1 MSKSDIGTGQVV
13 RERSRK
19 LARSHGTAPLRSN
32 NACLTLVGVT
42 YRDLDASLDAVEDGK
57 RSGDVGI
64 EFGGFAMNAARAA
77 VQSLPDGSVRL
88 VTLVP
93 WAEYPAVS
101 RAMPAGA
108 VLDPILLDDAPSGRL
123 PDSLVL
129 SDPSRDLR
137 AILKGR
143 HDLHSLLSLER
154 ITEGALGAA
163 IIAVGRVPAA
173 FARALLEQCQRRDSR
188 FAWCG
193 GAALP
198 AELESECP
206 ILLVDRDEAIEM
218 LEWDHPEAGTRE
230 LAVALARRARVSG
243 AIRVVTGGGTRPTA
257 VVRDA
262 GGSYE
267 CLEADP
273 VTIADPRHPK
283 GAGDSFA
290 ARFLAVA
297 FADRSG
303 SSRRQPAL
311 GEALQHAR
319 FAAAEFVASG
329 FHRPAEAIEAAIAA
343 RPEYGEEGVYA
354 LRRRTVSKRP
364 SRFSNAIAR
373 HWPPVP

>member
-1 MSKSDIGTGQVV
+1 MPILKSMDSRAVRGRLRKPILSKAAAPP
-13 RERSRK
+13 RSGE
-19 LARSHGTAPLRSN
+19 AI
-32 NACLTLVGVT
+32 LTLVGVT

-57 RSGDVGI
+57 RSGDVGV

-77 VQSLPDGSVRL
+77 VRCLPAGAVHL

-101 RAMPAGA
+101 RSMPEGA
-108 VLDPILLDDAPSGRL
+108 IFDPILLDDAPSGRL

-154 ITEGALGAA
+154 ITEGALGAS
-163 IIAVGRVPAA
+163 IIAVGRVPAE
-173 FARALLEQCQRRDSR
+173 FARKLLDQCQRRESL

-193 GAALP
+193 GSALP
-198 AELESECP
+198 VELEAECP
-206 ILLVDRDEAIEM
+206 ILLVDRDEAVEM
-218 LEWDHPEAGTRE
+218 LEWPDSGAGTGE
-230 LAVALARRARVSG
+230 LALALARRARVSG

-257 VVRDA
+257 AACDA
-262 GGSYE
+262 GGSWE

-273 VTIADPRHPK
+273 VTIADPKHPK
-283 GAGDSFA
+283 GAGDGFA
-290 ARFLAVA
+290 ARFLATA
-297 FADRSG
+297 FADRTG
-303 SSRRQPAL
+303 VARRKPAL
-311 GEALQHAR
+311 PEALQHAR

-329 FHRPAEAIEAAIAA
+329 HHLAAEEIEAAIAG
-343 RPEYGEEGVYA
+343 RSEYGEKGGHA
-354 LRRRTVSKRP
+354 LRRRLVPKTP
-364 SRFSNAIAR
+364 SRIPSLISR